1 MRRIARDCR
10 LFAGNFLVARLI
22 DAVAALFADTLF
34 VPPAN
39 TVVAPFADT
48 VAAPQENF
56 SSAQMKHSPIAALI
70 FHCACAVVGVRI
82 CEAAPRRVG
91 GIFGGFVKRIAGAR
105 NSERGRL
112 ARRMRCRLTAKKDAK
127 KCMKKMAQEKGAPQ
141 ELRTRPVLDLIFDYT
156 AASFPEII
164 RHIAATATMTRA
176 TAPNA
181 SRLVNARLFC
191 WRDAH
196 I

>member
-127 KCMKKMAQEKGAPQ
+127 KCMKKWRKKRRAAINAS
-141 ELRTRPVLDLIFDYT
+141 RPVFGLIFDYT